1 MLVTSGGLN
10 DPRVRRSMRAASRA
24 GLEVRLVCRP
34 LSRLQADSVK
44 APPTQVHYVPRAP
57 GFGVLKRLFPGWP
70 QTQPTGRGTGDSA
83 LPASSAAGP
92 LWLRP
97 RELWTLLGIAWFNVL
112 AVLKVWRYPAILVH
126 ANDLDTLAAG
136 VILSRFKRAPLLYDA
151 HELFTAQ
158 FTSAS
163 RQFRAILFGLEHRL
177 IRRTDCVVTVNQS
190 IADTLAAWHG
200 VPVPRVVMN
209 CPSVQELARADSGRL
224 GSRRESVMRVIYQGV
239 YRTERGLEELILSA
253 ARFDSAE
260 LYLRGYGDLEP
271 ALRTLV
277 EREGLRQQVHFL
289 PPADPGQMVE
299 SLLGF
304 DIGVV
309 PYRPTNL
316 NQQFCLPN
324 KVFEYLQAGL
334 ALAVSALP
342 ELERLVK
349 ETGTGEVF
357 DPERP
362 EDITR
367 AINFLTS
374 DVNRLADLKA
384 RARAA
389 GRERYTW
396 EAQGEPQLLSCY
408 RELMGVSIPGMEA

>member
-1 MLVTSGGLN
+1 CHQPRRSGGRWRSLGRGTLPCNARRARSPGGTARLLETDRQAGQRQHDVSGRGSSAGPTAPALRSRGERGDGSDRRVVCGGLRGQGAGSGPACLVPGCLPDAALYRAAVRRVGMVPGSRALVHVRGRGRGLGRCDEASRPRIVEVPMPGRTIVMLVTSGGLN

-24 GLEVRLVCRP
+24 GLEVRLVCRS

-253 ARFDSAE
+253 
-260 LYLRGYGDLEP
+260 
-271 ALRTLV
+271 
-277 EREGLRQQVHFL
+277 
-289 PPADPGQMVE
+289 
-299 SLLGF
+299 
-304 DIGVV
+304 
-309 PYRPTNL
+309 
-316 NQQFCLPN
+316 
-324 KVFEYLQAGL
+324 
-334 ALAVSALP
+334 
-342 ELERLVK
+342 
-349 ETGTGEVF
+349 
-357 DPERP
+357 
-362 EDITR
+362 
-367 AINFLTS
+367 
-374 DVNRLADLKA
+374 
-384 RARAA
+384 
-389 GRERYTW
+389 
-396 EAQGEPQLLSCY
+396 
-408 RELMGVSIPGMEA
+408 